1 MRKNEPYGL
10 GLDQPHA
17 HKGGVGR
24 RAAYNARQV
33 SKMENG
39 SIVHIDYDLYN
50 ADDDVLIET
59 TREEVAKEADKFD
72 ENRTYTPLITVI
84 GDGRLIA
91 GFEAHLGE
99 ADAETDYEFDIAPED
114 AYGERDPNAVE
125 TMGQDVLARSVRDPD
140 SLAIGGPVEIN
151 GKQGVLQMVR
161 AGRARIDFN
170 HPLAGRTLRYKYRI
184 IKVVEDR
191 AEKVTTLLETNTGR
205 DGFEVSFDGDDLTIT
220 LPEFVAYDQ
229 NWSFTKF
236 SLIRTLRDHVG
247 VETIVFREVHEARQ
261 VGEEE

>member
-1 MRKNEPYGL
+1 M
-10 GLDQPHA
+10 A
-17 HKGGVGR
+17 
-24 RAAYNARQV
+24 
-33 SKMENG
+33 
-39 SIVHIDYDLYN
+39 
-50 ADDDVLIET
+50 
-59 TREEVAKEADKFD
+59 
-72 ENRTYTPLITVI
+72 
-84 GDGRLIA
+84 
-91 GFEAHLGE
+91 E

-114 AYGERDPNAVE
+114 GYGERDPNAVE

-151 GKQGVLQMVR
+151 GKEGILRMVR

-184 IKVVEDR
+184 VKVVEDR

-205 DGFEVSFDGDDLTIT
+205 DGFEVAFDGDDLTIT

-236 SLIRTLRDHVG
+236 NLIRTLRDFVG